1 MYIDFNY
8 FKERLLSFAVCSQK
22 PSPKTHKIEMKK
34 LLKITTILLL
44 TIIGVSCTNLDIEPA
59 SVIAGDKVFSDE
71 SSYRAFVAKL
81 YAGLAVTGQQGPA
94 GSADIQRQYWGAQE
108 LSTDEA
114 VIGWGDAGLP
124 DFHEHSWTAANNFL
138 TAMYN
143 RVFFQVSQANE
154 FLRQTTEGK
163 LSERNVSTAVRA
175 QITNYRAEARFLRAL
190 SYWHGLDLF
199 GSIPLYAEDFLPGSQ
214 APTQATRQEIF
225 TFIER
230 EIQEIENDMVAPGA
244 QEYGRASQAAAWML
258 MAKLYMN
265 SEVYTGQARYTEA
278 ITYLNKIINS
288 GAYSLKA
295 NFQENFMADNNTSS
309 EIIFSIP
316 FDGVRTRTWGGMT
329 FLINASLGG
338 SMNTRDFGMNGGWWG
353 TRTTSAVVDLFPDAT
368 GTIDERAIFFTTDK
382 TKEITNIGD
391 YNSGYSAPKFINKTS
406 AGVDGQDGTHPD
418 TDFPM
423 FRLAD
428 VYLMYAESVLR
439 GGTGGD
445 VGTALNY
452 VNQLRERAYNNAT
465 GNITT
470 AQLNLDFILDERAR
484 ELMWEGHRRTDLI
497 RYNQFTENGI
507 WPWKG
512 NIQAGRTTEKFRDLY
527 PIPST
532 ELISN
537 PNLKQNTGY

>member
-1 MYIDFNY
+1 
-8 FKERLLSFAVCSQK
+8 
-22 PSPKTHKIEMKK
+22 MKK
-34 LLKITTILLL
+34 IFRITTILLL
-44 TIIGVSCTNLDIEPA
+44 TIIGVSCTKLDVDPA

-71 SSYRAFVAKL
+71 NSYRAFVAKL

-94 GSADIQRQYWGAQE
+94 GSADIQSIDEGFSNYLRQYWGAQE

-154 FLRQTTEGK
+154 FLRQTTDGK
-163 LSERNVSTAVRA
+163 LNERNVSTATRS

-199 GSIPLYAEDFLPGSQ
+199 GSIPLFDETFLPGSQ
-214 APTQATRQEIF
+214 APAQASRQEIF
-225 TFIER
+225 NFIEA
-230 EIQEIENDMVAPGA
+230 EIKAIENDMVAAGT

-265 SEVYTGQARYTEA
+265 AEVYTGQAKYSEA
-278 ITYLNKIINS
+278 LTYLNKIINS
-288 GAYSLKA
+288 GAFSLKP
-295 NFQENFMADNNTSS
+295 NFQENFMADNHTSS
-309 EIIFSIP
+309 ELIFSIP
-316 FDGVRTRTWGGMT
+316 FDGIRTKTWGGMT

-353 TRTTSAVVDLFPDAT
+353 TRTTSAIVDLFPDVT

-382 TKEITNIGD
+382 TKEITNISD

-406 AGVDGQDGTHPD
+406 GGADGQDGTHPD

-423 FRLAD
+423 FRYAD
-428 VYLMYAESVLR
+428 VLLMYAEAVLR

-445 VGTALNY
+445 AGTALNY
-452 VNQLRERAYNNAT
+452 VNQLRERAYNNTT
-465 GNITT
+465 GNITS
-470 AQLNLDFILDERAR
+470 AQLTLNFILDERAR

-512 NIQAGRTTEKFRDLY
+512 NVQAGKVTEKFRDLY